1 MHDSP
6 LDEWIKCVEKVS
18 SRKKLIS
25 IISPTY
31 NEIDNIEE
39 LYQRVCAVMAQFPK
53 YDFEYLLI
61 DNASTDGTGQK
72 LKWIAAG
79 DSRVKIIINTRN
91 FGHIRSPYWG
101 IIQTSGDATVYLASD
116 LQDPPEL
123 IPDLINLWEAGNKI
137 VLATKPVS
145 STGRLTHA
153 LRRLYYR
160 LLDLISEVDLVKD
173 TTGFGIYDKIVI
185 DKIRE
190 IGDPYPYLRGLI
202 CELGYLIKTIDFK
215 QPARTR
221 GLSKN
226 NFYTLYDIAMLGMVS
241 HSLVPI
247 RIASIAGFSLGVL
260 SLLSAFLLL
269 ALKLVF
275 WNYIPVGIAP
285 LAILIL
291 FMFGVVL
298 VFIGML
304 GEYIGSIHTYLQKRP
319 VVVEKER
326 IGFDV
331 PQ

>member
-1 MHDSP
+1 M
-6 LDEWIKCVEKVS
+6 EAK
-18 SRKKLIS
+18 KKLVS
-25 IISPTY
+25 LISPCY
-31 NEIDNIEE
+31 NEEKNIEE
-39 LYQRVCAVMAQFPK
+39 LFKRVVFVMDALHD
-53 YDFEYLLI
+53 YDFEYLFI
-61 DNASTDGTGQK
+61 DNASTDGTLEK
-72 LKWIAAG
+72 LRGMVERDK
-79 DSRVKIIINTRN
+79 RVKVIVNTRN
-91 FGHIRSPYWG
+91 FGHLRSPYYG
-101 IIQTSGDATVYLASD
+101 LLQTNGDASVYLASD

-123 IPDLINLWEAGNKI
+123 IPEFLKKWEEGAKV
-137 VLATKPVS
+137 VLAVKPVS
-145 STGRLTHA
+145 ASNPIMHK
-153 LRRLYYR
+153 LRRTYYA
-160 LLDLISEVDLVKD
+160 LLDKISDVPMVKD
-173 TTGFGIYDKIVI
+173 ATGFGLYDKVVL
-185 DKIRE
+185 DRVRE
-190 IGDPYPYLRGLI
+190 IDDPYPYFRGLV
-202 CELGYLIKTIDFK
+202 CELGYRTETIKFD
-215 QPARTR
+215 QPRR
-221 GLSKN
+221 INGISKN
-226 NFYTLYDIAMLGMVS
+226 NFYSLYDIAMLGMVS

-326 IGFDV
+326 IGFDE